1 MNLLPGL
8 YLALL
13 ALLLA
18 RALRRWWDPVPLRV
32 WAVFGGILLL
42 LFWPVLVGGKV
53 LLPLDILAGISP
65 QGGARPARVEGNP
78 LQSDLVTQVVP
89 TLTQVRRAL
98 AAGEWPLWNE
108 LAGAGV
114 PLLADPQAQVLQP
127 LVFLALPLP
136 LPQAVGVTAG
146 LRVLLPLVFFFLLLR
161 RQGASEIPALF
172 GSVSYGLCG
181 FLLLWLGWPLANS
194 AALLPAVLYAIAMV
208 DERGARRDVLLL
220 VLTTAAALAAG
231 HPETILYLGL
241 VGALFAGAR
250 LLGRPAGER
259 GRFFGRC
266 ALAGAIALG
275 LAAPALLPLL
285 RYLPQTH
292 RDRMVEIRNERLE
305 EEAFLREWRVPE
317 ARREALGRMA
327 RRVTP
332 VFAPHAF
339 GDRRAYWGGR
349 NLNEDT
355 SGFAGTAALLAA
367 LAAFVPGARRLR
379 QERLFLGLAAVSLGV
394 LALPPGLP
402 RLLMAL
408 PPFDRSPTFHQRIAL
423 VLAFAIAFL
432 AAATAERWRRGE
444 GRRAV
449 LAVCGVVLGG
459 LVVWGYQAWPPPA
472 GPAGMTDEAAKVVL
486 SARVLQLAVLLLSGS
501 AFFVP
506 WRRAQVLLPVVAV
519 AELFLFY
526 HAANPA
532 LPRQWFY
539 PETPA
544 LAFLRENAGDSRVAA
559 VGGLLRPNAL
569 AVYGLADA
577 RVSNPMKPYLST
589 EALAPVSRSVRDIG
603 DMLTTTEH
611 PLYQLLGVRYV
622 VTRPGSGGRRGRSLK
637 PVFRDGRT
645 IVLQRRRVLPRLFL
659 PAATVVPDGRSW
671 TAWLARNRSFAL
683 RALLRPS
690 AGRPAAWS
698 AASPAGSKLDL
709 ASLRPAHLAAS
720 GSLAEERL
728 LASSVYQDG
737 GWRLLVDGRPRETVL
752 ANGPFVAAWLP
763 AGEHRVDLLYR
774 PPAFVAGMALAALA
788 LTALIVAVAPRA
800 TPPPPP
806 IPSAECPAPRRPAR
820 GSPRGRG

>member
-1 MNLLPGL
+1 MSLLPGL

-13 ALLLA
+13 ALLLGW
-18 RALRRWWDPVPLRV
+18 ALRRWWDPVPLRV
-32 WAVFGGILLL
+32 WAVFGAVLLL
-42 LFWPVLVGGKV
+42 LLAPVLFGGKV

-65 QGGARPARVEGNP
+65 EGGARPARVQGNP

-114 PLLADPQAQVLQP
+114 PLMADPQAQVLQP
-127 LVFLALPLP
+127 LVVLGLPLP
-136 LPQAVGVTAG
+136 LEQAVGVTAG

-161 RQGASEIPALF
+161 RQGGAEIPALF

-194 AALLPAVLYAIAMV
+194 AALLPAVLYAVAMV
-208 DERGARRDVLLL
+208 DERGERRDLLLL
-220 VLTTAAALAAG
+220 VLAAAAALTAG
-231 HPETILYLGL
+231 HPETILYIGT

-250 LLGRPAGER
+250 LLARPAGER
-259 GRFFGRC
+259 GRLFGRC

-275 LAAPALLPLL
+275 LAAPALLSMI

-305 EEAFLREWRVPE
+305 EEPFLREWRVPG
-317 ARREALGRMA
+317 ARGEALERMA

-349 NLNEDT
+349 NLNEDA

-379 QERLFLGLAAVSLGV
+379 QERLFLGLAAVSLAV

-423 VLAFAIAFL
+423 ILAFSIAFL
-432 AAATAERWRRGE
+432 AACTAERWRRGE

-449 LAVCGVVLGG
+449 LLLCGLILGG
-459 LVVWGYQAWPPPA
+459 LVAWGYQAWPPPA
-472 GPAGMTDEAAKVVL
+472 GMAGEAARVVF
-486 SARVLQLAVLLLSGS
+486 SARVLQLAVLLLAAG
-501 AFFVP
+501 AFLVP
-506 WRRAQVLLPVVAV
+506 WGKAKIVLPFVAM

-526 HAANPA
+526 GSANPA
-532 LPRQWFY
+532 LPRTWFY
-539 PETPA
+539 PETSA

-577 RVSNPMKPYLST
+577 RVSNPMKPYLYT
-589 EALAPVSRSVRDIG
+589 EALAPVSRSVRDIA
-603 DMLTTTEH
+603 DMMTRAEH

-622 VTRPGSGGRRGRSLK
+622 VTRPGMGGRRGRSLR
-637 PVFRDGRT
+637 PVFRDART
-645 IVLQRRRVLPRLFL
+645 IVLQRSRALPRLFL
-659 PAATVVPDGRSW
+659 PRTAEVADGTDW
-671 TAWLARNRSFAL
+671 TAWLARNRSFAN
-683 RALLRPS
+683 RALVRPS
-690 AGRPAAWS
+690 SERPAAWS
-698 AASPAGSKLDL
+698 AASPDGSKLDL
-709 ASLRPAHLAAS
+709 TSLRPAHLAAL

-763 AGEHRVDLLYR
+763 AREHRVDLLYR

-788 LTALIVAVAPRA
+788 LTALIVAVVPRA
-800 TPPPPP
+800 TPPPLPV
-806 IPSAECPAPRRPAR
+806 PSAECPAPRRPER

>member
-1 MNLLPGL
+1 MSLLPGL

-18 RALRRWWDPVPLRV
+18 WALRRWWDPVPLRV
-32 WAVFGGILLL
+32 WAVFGAVLLL
-42 LFWPVLVGGKV
+42 LLAPVLFGGKV

-65 QGGARPARVEGNP
+65 EGGARPARVQGNP

-114 PLLADPQAQVLQP
+114 PLMADPQAQVLQP
-127 LVFLALPLP
+127 LVVLGLPLP
-136 LPQAVGVTAG
+136 LEQAVGVTAG

-161 RQGASEIPALF
+161 RQGASEIPATF

-208 DERGARRDVLLL
+208 DERGARRDLLL
-220 VLTTAAALAAG
+220 LALTAAAALTAG
-231 HPETILYLGL
+231 HPETILYIGT

-250 LLGRPAGER
+250 LLARPAGER
-259 GRFFGRC
+259 GRLVGRC

-275 LAAPALLPLL
+275 LAAPALLPVI

-292 RDRMVEIRNERLE
+292 RDRMVEIRNERLKE
-305 EEAFLREWRVPE
+305 EPFLLEWTVPG
-317 ARREALGRMA
+317 ARREALERVA

-339 GDRRAYWGGR
+339 GDRRAYWGSR
-349 NLNEDT
+349 NLNEDA

-379 QERLFLGLAAVSLGV
+379 QERLFLGLAAVSLAV

-423 VLAFAIAFL
+423 ILAFSVAFL
-432 AAATAERWRRGE
+432 AACTAERWRRGE

-449 LAVCGVVLGG
+449 LIVCGLILGG

-472 GPAGMTDEAAKVVL
+472 GMAGEAARVVF
-486 SARVLQLAVLLLSGS
+486 SARVLQLIVLLLAAG
-501 AFFVP
+501 AFLVP
-506 WRRAQVLLPVVAV
+506 WGKAKVVLPMVAV

-526 HAANPA
+526 GSANPA
-532 LPRQWFY
+532 LPRTWFY

-577 RVSNPMKPYLST
+577 RVSNPMKPYLYT
-589 EALAPVSRSVRDIG
+589 EALAPVSRSVRDIA
-603 DMLTTTEH
+603 DMMTRAEH
-611 PLYQLLGVRYV
+611 PVYQLLGVRYV
-622 VTRPGSGGRRGRSLK
+622 VTRPGQGGRRGQSLR

-659 PAATVVPDGRSW
+659 PAAAEMSDETDWS
-671 TAWLARNRSFAL
+671 AWLARNRSFAN
-683 RALLRPS
+683 RALVRSPP
-690 AGRPAAWS
+690 GRSGRWS
-698 AASPAGSKLDL
+698 AASPDGSKLDL
-709 ASLRPAHLAAS
+709 LSLRPAHLVAS
-720 GSLAEERL
+720 GSLAEDRL

-737 GWRLLVDGRPRETVL
+737 GWRLLVDRRPRETVL

-763 AGEHRVDLLYR
+763 AGEQRVDLLYR

-788 LTALIVAVAPRA
+788 LAAAIVVS
-800 TPPPPP
+800 TPLP
-806 IPSAECPAPRRPAR
+806 
-820 GSPRGRG
+820 